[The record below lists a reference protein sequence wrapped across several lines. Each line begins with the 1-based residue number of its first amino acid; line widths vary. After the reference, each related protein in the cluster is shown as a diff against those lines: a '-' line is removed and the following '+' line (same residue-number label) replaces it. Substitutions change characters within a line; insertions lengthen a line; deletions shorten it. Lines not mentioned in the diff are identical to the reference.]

1 MGKQH
6 AIQEA
11 QEELAGIGVSG
22 TVTDVQRHRRE
33 AVIAGQPDGALVRL
47 ITLFGTNQYPQ
58 LLRALPDDALASP
71 NFL

>member
-6 AIQEA
+6 AIQGA

-33 AVIAGQPDGALVRL
+33 AIIVLSDGRTIRVS
-47 ITLFGTNQYPQ
+47 G
-58 LLRALPDDALASP
+58 LLAVKLLKMRSKRYLSP
-71 NFL
+71 WAPRK